1 MATTRKTTSKSTAA
15 KSKPSKKPAKK
26 PAGASVKPKSYKT
39 VSKPTTKPTTTTTKA
54 KAPKR
59 DHGKIIFVIIL
70 ALALAALAAGLI
82 TCIIN
87 QGNNIVM
94 IENGNGDKVKSKY
107 ISLDG
112 YKFEVA
118 IPTSFTKSDKSTD
131 DEVIY
136 TDDKGTVVVAITK
149 PDGQLTNDQVKK
161 QTETVKSIL
170 KSAMSDVT
178 SDYIE
183 NEGHTI
189 GIIRAVNGTSK
200 EKAFAEIAIFSYDD
214 MLVTVTF
221 ECSDG
226 TRAEW
231 EKVGDSIVRSIRF
244 KK

>member
-26 PAGASVKPKSYKT
+26 PAGVSSKPKTYKT
-39 VSKPTTKPTTTTTKA
+39 VSKPASTVA
-54 KAPKR
+54 APKR
-59 DHGKIIFVIIL
+59 DTGKIIFVVIL
-70 ALALAALAAGLI
+70 ALALAALAAGI
-82 TCIIN
+82 VTCTIQ
-87 QGNNIVM
+87 QGCNNIVM
-94 IENGNGDKVKSKY
+94 IENGKGDKVESKY
-107 ISLDG
+107 ISLEG
-112 YKFEVA
+112 YNFEVA

-136 TDDKGTVVVAITK
+136 SDEKGTVVVAITK
-149 PDGQLTNDQVKK
+149 PDGKLTNDQVKA
-161 QTETVKSIL
+161 QTETTKSIL
-170 KSAMSDVT
+170 KSAMSDVS

-183 NEGHTI
+183 NDGHTI
-189 GIIRAVNGTSK
+189 GIIRAVNTTSK
-200 EKAFAEIAIFSYDD
+200 DKAFAEIAIFSYDD